1 MISFLIFGKKQTM
14 RFILLLFLLVFFQGH
29 SQTYLDF
36 YFKSKGIDGAIVIYN
51 ENKDE
56 WIFNKESE
64 PFTNTPPAA
73 HFQLW
78 MALVGL
84 QQKVFD
90 VNEKV
95 FLPWDGVKRTYF
107 DQRKPE
113 WNQNTNLVQALKTQN
128 DWYFAHLK
136 EVLEEKEYQ
145 NTIKTNDFL
154 REINNNKWMYFWNYG
169 ALTNPNT
176 MILFLKDLYEN
187 NLPFDAKYQKF
198 LFNQLLIDHK
208 LALRTSTTSYMGE
221 KIEWTLGVYFTKE
234 KPVYFSLRTHH
245 SLDESQ
251 REDYEKQR
259 NLLIAEIFDAL
270 NLSTE

>member
-1 MISFLIFGKKQTM
+1 M
-14 RFILLLFLLVFFQGH
+14 RYIILLFLLIFSQGY
-29 SQTYLDF
+29 SQSYLDF

-51 ENKDE
+51 QNKDE
-56 WIFNKESE
+56 WIFNNESE

-84 QQKVFD
+84 QQNVFD
-90 VNEKV
+90 VSGKV
-95 FLPWDGVKRTYF
+95 FLHWDGVKRHSF

-113 WNQNTNLVQALKTQN
+113 WNQNTNLIQALKTQN
-128 DWYFAHLK
+128 DWYFDHLK
-136 EVLEEKEYQ
+136 EVLDEKEYQ
-145 NTIKTNDFL
+145 NTIKTNDFFK
-154 REINNNKWMYFWNYG
+154 EIKNNEWDYFWNYA

-187 NLPFDAKYQKF
+187 KLPFDKKYQKF

-208 LALRTSTTSYMGE
+208 LALHTSITSYMGE

-234 KPVYFSLRTHH
+234 NQIYYSFRTHR
-245 SLDESQ
+245 SLDQ
-251 REDYEKQR
+251 PHREDYEKQR

-270 NLSTE
+270 NLNSE

>member
-1 MISFLIFGKKQTM
+1 M
-14 RFILLLFLLVFFQGH
+14 RFLLLLLLMVFFKGH
-29 SQTYLDF
+29 SQSYLDF

-51 ENKDE
+51 QNKDE
-56 WIFNKESE
+56 WIFNSELE
-64 PFTNTPPAA
+64 PFKNSPPAA

-78 MALVGL
+78 MALIGL
-84 QQKVFD
+84 QHGVFN
-90 VNEKV
+90 VSENS
-95 FLPWDGVKRTYF
+95 FLAWDGVKRHYF

-113 WNQNTNLVQALKTQN
+113 WNQDTNLVQALKTQN
-128 DWYFAHLK
+128 DWYFDQLK
-136 EVLEEKEYQ
+136 VTLDINDYRHSIQ
-145 NTIKTNDFL
+145 TNALFT
-154 REINNNKWMYFWNYG
+154 EINNNKWSYFWNYG

-187 NLPFDAKYQKF
+187 KLPFDAKYQKF

-208 LALRTSTTSYMGE
+208 LALHTSITSYMGE

-234 KPVYFSLRTHH
+234 KPIYFSLRT
-245 SLDESQ
+245 Q
-251 REDYEKQR
+251 RSVEQAPIKDYEKQR